1 MDVPYRIVLPS
12 LLQQPH
18 ELYER
23 FGFEPDLSNDVIQEK
38 LKGMEEQLKKAI
50 LTEMKI
56 KEGADNL
63 RRATNDR
70 KSLLHVGTI
79 IKEANSKL
87 EDLKQELTDVQM
99 CLLMT
104 SAGNGTSRRQGDLLF
119 IRGSFLFLFSGF
131 RNETCCWKV
140 SVLIM
145 QYN

>member
-1 MDVPYRIVLPS
+1 M
-12 LLQQPH
+12 LQQH
-18 ELYER
+18 SLYER

-104 SAGNGTSRRQGDLLF
+104 SAGTGTSRRQGASLF
-119 IRGSFLFLFSGF
+119 IYASSRFLVYDF
-131 RNETCCWKV
+131 RNEMCSWKV
-140 SVLIM
+140 IITII
-145 QYN
+145 

>member
-12 LLQQPH
+12 LQQPH

-119 IRGSFLFLFSGF
+119 IRGSFFFLFSGF
-131 RNETCCWKV
+131 RNETCSWKV

-145 QYN
+145 QCN